1 MLTKPSAAHKAAQ
14 TVRSASDEALTHMNS
29 ALALVQAGHR
39 VRLVFRKN
47 APVTALLEL
56 EDLEKQGIIS
66 LTDKCKSAISLL
78 LANNEWS
85 DDSRV
90 ARTFEIMAGPAF
102 SFETFRQALKVE
114 LFEEI
119 VDLH

>member
-1 MLTKPSAAHKAAQ
+1 MLTKQSAAHKAAQ
-14 TVRSASDEALTHMNS
+14 TVRGASDEAFTQMS
-29 ALALVQAGHR
+29 STLALVRAGHL
-39 VRLVFRKN
+39 VRLVFQKY
-47 APVTALLEL
+47 APVTVLLEL
-56 EDLEKQGIIS
+56 EDFEKQGIIS
-66 LTDKCKSAISLL
+66 FTEKCRSVISLL

-85 DDSRV
+85 DDSQV
-90 ARTFEIMAGPAF
+90 ARTFMFTAGPSF